1 MAACRLSQEL
11 GLLDPSTV
19 TRVEGLLQRFGL
31 PLELPQ
37 RIATADIMRAI
48 YKDKK
53 VRGGKPR
60 FVLLEGI
67 GRPAIRSDIPQEQV
81 QSAYESLLP

>member
-1 MAACRLSQEL
+1 M
-11 GLLDPSTV
+11 
-19 TRVEGLLQRFGL
+19 
-31 PLELPQ
+31 PLKLPQ
-37 RIATADIMRAI
+37 PIATADIMRAI
-48 YKDKK
+48 DKDKK

-67 GRPAIRSDIPQEQV
+67 GRPVIRSDIPQAQV